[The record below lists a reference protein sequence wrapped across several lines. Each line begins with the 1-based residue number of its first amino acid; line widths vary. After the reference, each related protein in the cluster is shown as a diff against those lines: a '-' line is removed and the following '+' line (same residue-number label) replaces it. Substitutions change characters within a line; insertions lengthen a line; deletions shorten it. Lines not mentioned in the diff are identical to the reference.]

1 MPAIPRLLG
10 LGDNTVDTYI
20 DAGLQFP
27 GGNAVNVAVLAR
39 RLGLDAGYLG
49 CLGTDA
55 AGDLLAAALAAE
67 GVDLTH
73 CRRVPGENARARIVH
88 NGGDRTFIGSVPG
101 VRGRYGLGA
110 DDFAYI
116 AGFDAV
122 HTSVF
127 SELDVELPRI
137 RAAARLLS
145 YDFSERWNHAAF
157 ARVLPHI
164 DVAFLSAPG
173 RDDGAVEAVLRQ
185 CAASG
190 VMAVATRGADGSMAL
205 AQGALARQGIVPA
218 AVVDTLGAGDGFI
231 AGFLAAR
238 LHGQDVA
245 AALARGAA
253 FAARVCGWQ
262 GGFGHGAPWRDAT
275 QQVG

>member
-1 MPAIPRLLG
+1 MPSLLG

-55 AGDLLAAALAAE
+55 AGDLIAVALAVE
-67 GVDLTH
+67 GVDLAR
-73 CRRVPGENARARIVH
+73 CRRVDGPNARARIVH
-88 NGGDRTFIGSVPG
+88 NGGDRRFIGSIPG
-101 VRGRYGLGA
+101 VRGRYDLA
-110 DDFAYI
+110 AADFAYI

-122 HTSVF
+122 HTSIF
-127 SELDVELPRI
+127 SELDAALPRI
-137 RAAARLLS
+137 RASARLLS
-145 YDFSERWNHAAF
+145 YDFSERWSEAVF

-164 DVAFLSAPG
+164 DIAFLSAPN
-173 RDDGAVEAVLRQ
+173 RDDRAVEAVLRQ
-185 CAASG
+185 CAAAG
-190 VMAVATRGADGSMAL
+190 VMAVATRGADGSLAL
-205 AQGALARQGIVPA
+205 VDGTLVRQGVVPA
-218 AVVDTLGAGDGFI
+218 RVVDTLGAGDGFI

-238 LHGQDVA
+238 LRGQDVT
-245 AALARGAA
+245 AALAQGAE

-262 GGFGHGAPWRDAT
+262 GGFGHGAPWRDDT
-275 QQVG
+275 EQVG